1 MTRVRVMCSA
11 SGLRDSVMIPQP
23 HITFSFWSRAQV
35 VNRRSR
41 DQLDGLTRGISSLPE
56 REDRGGVWDN
66 ISRQH
71 AQAGVSSHHTVHT
84 SCPVFTAR
92 VHTSAT
98 LFTLVF
104 TLTFHTLATANPLCV
119 ALGRPRVTPKHPI
132 RCLGRSHAR
141 PRGHYTCSF
150 DRSDTPVLAHTSSTS
165 VSNRNLPFVGILLFG
180 SLSGHSHPVDP
191 FWTPDCEHRTTNRS

>member
-41 DQLDGLTRGISSLPE
+41 DRLDGLTRGISSLPE

-104 TLTFHTLATANPLCV
+104 TLTNNTLATANSPGV
-119 ALGRPRVTPKHPI
+119 ALGRPRLAHKCVLGAPKLS
-132 RCLGRSHAR
+132 RAR
-141 PRGHYTCSF
+141 PRGHITCP
-150 DRSDTPVLAHTSSTS
+150 SDCSDLGTLAHKGST
-165 VSNRNLPFVGILLFG
+165 R
-180 SLSGHSHPVDP
+180 LSHSHLHLV
-191 FWTPDCEHRTTNRS
+191 RIVGSALS